1 MLCYKDIVFALFLWL
16 ISDKM
21 SSTWAIIHGG
31 CNIELGGTTG
41 NRRAY
46 ETWRGYKWVLTRQW
60 RSKEIDAK
68 GREARRSG
76 GWGLSNVNL

>member
-1 MLCYKDIVFALFLWL
+1 MKKKKRKKKKKKKKGF
-16 ISDKM
+16 
-21 SSTWAIIHGG
+21 
-31 CNIELGGTTG
+31 
-41 NRRAY
+41 
-46 ETWRGYKWVLTRQW
+46 LTRQW